1 MDMIIHEAEGM
12 YPITESESALLQQ
25 EIETVPVSVS
35 EKNRHSPV
43 AAENDVVETPGKMNT
58 WFSCHVENILMLLD
72 LSTWR
77 PDPFSSLPSSKTRPL
92 IFGDNSL
99 QGFLD
104 RQTVVCFGIGSKSL

>member
-43 AAENDVVETPGKMNT
+43 AAEYDVVEPSGKMNT
-58 WFSCHVENILMLLD
+58 WFPCHVKIILMLLN

-77 PDPFSSLPSSKTRPL
+77 PDP
-92 IFGDNSL
+92 
-99 QGFLD
+99 GFAVLLKKYAH
-104 RQTVVCFGIGSKSL
+104 ISKSSVH